1 MVPTMSFIWFCWLVL
16 GIPFQ
21 LGSLIEAFTAPLSF
35 QSPSSSHGARKS
47 SIPLLAEF
55 TTSPESPSSSIDL
68 EKLGVEAR
76 SRGELDAAV
85 SYLEA
90 AVLKDPSNAAA
101 HLNLGMVLK
110 KQRRL
115 AAAIGS
121 LQSALCMFEERGDHD
136 LLDEAEF
143 QLGLTLTEMGY
154 VEDAIGSFSKL
165 LAKELNQK
173 GLARAKIML
182 ANVLLDG
189 RGEKTRSKEIYLD
202 ACKANPASPM
212 HVLAGCIFDSEG
224 NHEAAKYHYKTAWE
238 TSKGADHEAALHL
251 SMSYTRDGSEEEKA
265 MLPQLRSRFP
275 DFIRSSAD
283 YVVSQFAEGMPP
295 SAHYFTYDM
304 LHLAM
309 DNVSLKKGLVLEF
322 GVFHGKTIR
331 MIAEKFPTSQIHGF
345 DTFSGIPENW
355 HNTKKGSYSTHNALP
370 VAPDNTKYHVGL
382 FSDTLPSFLDQNK
395 GEPIR
400 FVNIDCDLYS
410 STKDIFDLISDRV
423 VSGTIIIFDEYVMN
437 PHWMDDEY
445 KAFQEA
451 VERNGWQYEYLGIS
465 LLSMQA
471 IVRIL

>member
-1 MVPTMSFIWFCWLVL
+1 MSFIWSCWLVL
-16 GIPFQ
+16 CIPFQ
-21 LGSLIEAFTAPLSF
+21 LVPLIEALTAPLSF

-55 TTSPESPSSSIDL
+55 TASSESPCSSIDL
-68 EKLGVEAR
+68 ETLGVEAR
-76 SRGELDAAV
+76 SRGELDAAA

-90 AVLKDPSNAAA
+90 AVRKDPLNASA
-101 HLNLGMVLK
+101 HLNLGTVLQ
-110 KQRRL
+110 KQRKL
-115 AAAIGS
+115 AEAVGS
-121 LQSALCMFEERGDHD
+121 LQRAFGMFEERGDHD
-136 LLDEAEF
+136 LLGETGF
-143 QLGLTLTEMGY
+143 QIGLTLTEMGY
-154 VEDAIGSFSKL
+154 VEDAIGSFSEL
-165 LAKELNQK
+165 LAKESNQK
-173 GLARAKIML
+173 GLARVKIML

-189 RGEKTRSKEIYLD
+189 RGEKIRSKEIYLE

-224 NHEAAKYHYKTAWE
+224 NHEAAKYHYKSAWE
-238 TSKGADHEAALHL
+238 TSKGADQEAALHL
-251 SMSYTRDGSEEEKA
+251 AMSYTRDGSEEEKA
-265 MLPQLRSRFP
+265 MLPQLRSRVP
-275 DFIRSSAD
+275 DFVRSSAD
-283 YVVSQFAEGMPP
+283 YIVSQFADAIPP

-309 DNVSLKKGLVLEF
+309 ENVSLKEGLVLEF

-355 HNTKKGSYSTHNALP
+355 HNTKKGSYSTHNVLP
-370 VAPDNTKYHVGL
+370 VAFENTQYHVGL

-400 FVNIDCDLYS
+400 FMNIDCDLYS

-471 IVRIL
+471 VVRIL

>member
-1 MVPTMSFIWFCWLVL
+1 
-16 GIPFQ
+16 
-21 LGSLIEAFTAPLSF
+21 
-35 QSPSSSHGARKS
+35 
-47 SIPLLAEF
+47 
-55 TTSPESPSSSIDL
+55 
-68 EKLGVEAR
+68 
-76 SRGELDAAV
+76 
-85 SYLEA
+85 
-90 AVLKDPSNAAA
+90 
-101 HLNLGMVLK
+101 
-110 KQRRL
+110 
-115 AAAIGS
+115 
-121 LQSALCMFEERGDHD
+121 
-136 LLDEAEF
+136 
-143 QLGLTLTEMGY
+143 
-154 VEDAIGSFSKL
+154 
-165 LAKELNQK
+165 
-173 GLARAKIML
+173 
-182 ANVLLDG
+182 
-189 RGEKTRSKEIYLD
+189 
-202 ACKANPASPM
+202 M

-224 NHEAAKYHYKTAWE
+224 NHEAAKFHYKSAWE
-238 TSKGADHEAALHL
+238 TSKGADLEAALHL

-265 MLPQLRSRFP
+265 MLPHLRSRFP

-283 YVVSQFAEGMPP
+283 YIVSQFSEAIPP

-309 DNVSLKKGLVLEF
+309 DNVSLKEGLVLEF
-322 GVFHGKTIR
+322 GVFHGKTMR
-331 MIAEKFPTSQIHGF
+331 MITEKFQSSPIHGF

-355 HNTKKGSYSTHNALP
+355 HNTKKGSYSTHNILP
-370 VAPDNTKYHVGL
+370 VAPGNAQYHVGL

-400 FVNIDCDLYS
+400 FMNIDCDLYS